1 MIPEAPIGETTFP
14 LPRRTCP
21 FSPPPIYARLR
32 AERQMVRVRTLD
44 GGSAWLATRYEDVRR
59 IMSDPRMSADRHNPG
74 LPPLMPGQG
83 KLTRGVPQTMT
94 GMDAPEHTR
103 ARRAVLPE
111 FTAKRVNRLK
121 PRTQQIVDECLATML
136 DAGPPVDIVETLAL
150 PVPSRVSC
158 EMLGV
163 PYAEHEYFEERIS
176 RLSSQRTADE
186 ERAKAHVELHDFVDD
201 LVQQKEKNPTDDLLG
216 RQIIRQRAEEGRDD
230 HEAIVALAFLLVL
243 AANETTAGAIAL
255 GVLAFQQH
263 PEQLA
268 AIRQDPGLIP
278 GAVDEV
284 FRYFTI
290 GDVVTSRV
298 AVEDVQMGDVV
309 IRAGE
314 GVLLSFYAAN
324 RDPDAYDR
332 PDEFDI
338 WRDARHHLTF
348 GFGPHMCLGITLA
361 RVELAIVFETLFR
374 RVPDLRLATPLAD
387 IPFKEDATI
396 YGMHELRVTW

>member
-1 MIPEAPIGETTFP
+1 M
-14 LPRRTCP
+14 
-21 FSPPPIYARLR
+21 
-32 AERQMVRVRTLD
+32 RTLD
-44 GGSAWLATRYEDVRR
+44 GGSAWLVTRHEDVRK

-74 LPPLMPGQG
+74 LPPLMRGQR
-83 KLTRGVPQTMT
+83 KLTSRVPKTMT

-103 ARRAVLPE
+103 ARQAVLPE

-121 PRTQQIVDECLATML
+121 PRIQQIVDECLATML
-136 DAGPPVDIVETLAL
+136 DVGPPVDIVETLAL
-150 PVPSRVSC
+150 PLPSRVSC

-163 PYAEHEYFEERIS
+163 PYAEHHYFEERIS
-176 RLSSQRTADE
+176 RLSSQRTPDE
-186 ERAKAHVELHDFVDD
+186 ERTKAHVELQDFVAD
-201 LVQQKEKNPTDDLLG
+201 LVRQKEKNPTDDLLG
-216 RQIIRQRAEEGRDD
+216 RQIIRQRVEEGRDD

-255 GVLAFQQH
+255 GVLAFLQH
-263 PEQLA
+263 PGQLA
-268 AIRQDPGLIP
+268 AIRHEPGLIP
-278 GAVDEV
+278 GAVNEV

-298 AVEDVQMGDVV
+298 ATEDVRLGDVV

-324 RDPDAYDR
+324 RDPDAYDH

-361 RVELAIVFETLFR
+361 RIELAIVFETLFR
-374 RVPDLRLATPLAD
+374 RIPDLRLATPLAD

-396 YGMHELRVTW
+396 YGIHELRVTW